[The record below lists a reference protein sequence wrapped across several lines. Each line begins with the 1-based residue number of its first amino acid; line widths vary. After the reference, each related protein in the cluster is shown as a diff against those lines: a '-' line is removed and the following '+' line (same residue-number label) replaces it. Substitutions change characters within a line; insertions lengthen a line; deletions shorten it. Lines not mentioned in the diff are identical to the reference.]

1 MSLQPLYSSLLQKLE
16 GFLQYPACAPFG
28 RQKFALQARGILVD
42 RSQLLSTA
50 RSNVADLSRGNLGVP
65 ILLLVMLAMM
75 MLPVPPFLLDVFFT
89 FNIALS
95 IVVLLVCVYALRPLD
110 FAVFPTILL
119 VATLMRLALNVAST
133 RVVMLHGQEGHAAAG
148 KVIQAFGEV
157 VIGGNYVVGIVVFA
171 ILMIINFVVVTKGAG
186 RISEVSARFTLDAM
200 PGKQMAI
207 DADLNA
213 GLIDQSQAKLRRLE
227 VAQEA
232 EFYGSMD
239 GASKFVRGDAIAGLL
254 ILFIN
259 LIGGMAVG
267 IFQHNMAFADAGKV
281 YALLTIGD
289 GLVAQL
295 PSLLLS
301 TAAAI
306 MVTRASGSEDMG
318 KQIGRQM
325 FASPKALAVAAG
337 LMAVMGLVP
346 GMPHISFLSMAAMA
360 AGGAYL
366 FWRKQNVQK
375 IQALQEVKR
384 QQELLPS
391 PARALET
398 KELGWD
404 DVTPIDMIGL
414 EVGYRLIPLVDRNQ
428 GGQLLARI
436 KGVRK
441 KLSQDLGFLMPTVHI
456 RDNLDLAP
464 SAYRLTLMGVILA
477 EAEIYPDRELAIN
490 PGQVYGSLNGI
501 TAKDPAFGLEAV
513 WIEISQ
519 RAQAQSLGYTVVDAS
534 TVVATHLNQIL
545 YKHSSELI
553 GHEEVQ
559 QLLQVL
565 AKGSPKLAEEL
576 VPGVLS
582 LSQLLK
588 VLQALLAEQV
598 PVRDIRSIAEAIAN
612 NAAKSQDTAALVAAV
627 RVGVSRA
634 IVQSIVGT
642 ESELPVITLEPRL
655 EQILLNSLQ
664 KAGQGSE
671 EGVLLEP
678 SMAEKLQR
686 SLIDAAQRQEMQG
699 QPVILLVAGPIR
711 AMLSRFGRLAVPG
724 LHVLAYQ
731 EIPDNKQVTIVA
743 TVGPNG

>member
-1 MSLQPLYSSLLQKLE
+1 
-16 GFLQYPACAPFG
+16 
-28 RQKFALQARGILVD
+28 VD
-42 RSQLLSTA
+42 RSQLLSSA
-50 RSNVADLSRGNLGVP
+50 RSNITGLGRGQLGVP
-65 ILLLVMLAMM
+65 LLLLVMMAMM
-75 MLPVPPFLLDVFFT
+75 MLPMPPFLLDVFFT

-110 FAVFPTILL
+110 FSVFPTILL
-119 VATLMRLALNVAST
+119 VATLLRLALNVAST
-133 RVVMLHGQEGHAAAG
+133 RVVMLHGQDGHAAAG

-171 ILMIINFVVVTKGAG
+171 ILMIINFVVITKGAG

-213 GLIDQSQAKLRRLE
+213 GLIDQPEAKRRRAE

-259 LIGGMAVG
+259 LIGGMLVG
-267 IFQHNMAFADAGKV
+267 ILQHNMTFADAGRV
-281 YALLTIGD
+281 YTLLTIGD

-306 MVTRASGSEDMG
+306 MVTRASGSEEMG
-318 KQIGRQM
+318 KLINRQM
-325 FASPKALAVAAG
+325 FASPKALAVSAAV
-337 LMAVMGLVP
+337 MIVMGLVP
-346 GMPHISFLSMAAMA
+346 GMPHFSFISLGLVA

-366 FWRKQNVQK
+366 LWKKENQVKVEALAEVQ
-375 IQALQEVKR
+375 R
-384 QQELLPS
+384 QQDLLPS
-391 PARALET
+391 PTRVQDA

-404 DVTPIDMIGL
+404 DVTPIDIIGL

-441 KLSQDLGFLMPTVHI
+441 KLSQELGFLMPTVHI

-490 PGQVYGSLNGI
+490 PGQVFGTLNGI
-501 TAKDPAFGLEAV
+501 TARDPAFGLEAV

-519 RAQAQSLGYTVVDAS
+519 RSQAQSLGYTVVDAS

-545 YKHSSELI
+545 YKHSHELI

-559 QLLQVL
+559 QLMQLL
-565 AKGSPKLAEEL
+565 AKSSPKLAEEL

-582 LSQLLK
+582 LSSLLN
-588 VLQALLAEQV
+588 VLQALLAEHV

-612 NAAKSQDTAALVAAV
+612 NAGKSQDTAALVAAV
-627 RVGVSRA
+627 RVGLSRA
-634 IVQSIVGT
+634 IVQSIVGV
-642 ESELPVITLEPRL
+642 EPELPVITLEPRL

-664 KAGQGSE
+664 KAGQGQE

-686 SLIDAAQRQEMQG
+686 SLIEAAQRQEMQG
-699 QPVILLVAGPIR
+699 LPVILLVAGPVR
-711 AMLSRFGRLAVPG
+711 AMLSRFGRLAVPNM
-724 LHVLAYQ
+724 HVLAYQ

>member
-1 MSLQPLYSSLLQKLE
+1 MPL
-16 GFLQYPACAPFG
+16 G
-28 RQKFALQARGILVD
+28 RQSFASRGLAVD
-42 RSQLLSTA
+42 RTQLISNA
-50 RSNVADLSRGNLGVP
+50 RHNLAGLGRGNLGVP
-65 ILLLVMLAMM
+65 LLLLVMLAMM
-75 MLPVPPFLLDVFFT
+75 MLPIPPFLLDVFFT

-110 FAVFPTILL
+110 FAAFPTILL
-119 VATLMRLALNVAST
+119 VATLLRLALNVAST
-133 RVVMLHGQEGHAAAG
+133 RVVMLHGQEGHGAAG

-157 VIGGNYVVGIVVFA
+157 VIGGNYVVGAVVFA

-213 GLIDQSQAKLRRLE
+213 GLIDQAQAKHRRAE

-259 LIGGMAVG
+259 LIGGMLIG
-267 IFQHNMAFADAGKV
+267 MLQHGMSFGDAGKV

-318 KQIGRQM
+318 KLINRQM
-325 FASPKALAVAAG
+325 FDSPKALAVSAG
-337 LMAVMGLVP
+337 LMIVMGLVP
-346 GMPHISFLSMAAMA
+346 GMPHFAFIGLGLLAG
-360 AGGAYL
+360 GGAYL
-366 FWRKQNVQK
+366 VWKKQQK
-375 IQALQEVKR
+375 AKAQALQEAQR
-384 QQELLPS
+384 QQDLLPS
-391 PARALET
+391 PQRALET

-456 RDNLDLAP
+456 RDNLDLQP

-490 PGQVYGSLNGI
+490 PGQVFGTLNGI
-501 TAKDPAFGLEAV
+501 AARDPAFGLEAV
-513 WIEISQ
+513 WIDVGQ
-519 RAQAQSLGYTVVDAS
+519 RSQAQSLGYTVVDAS

-545 YKHSSELI
+545 QKHCHELI

-565 AKGSPKLAEEL
+565 AKASPKLAEEL
-576 VPGVLS
+576 VPGVIS
-582 LSQLLK
+582 LSGLLK
-588 VLQALLAEQV
+588 VLQALLSEQV

-612 NAAKSQDTAALVAAV
+612 NAGKSQDTAALVAAV
-627 RVGVSRA
+627 RVGLCRA
-634 IVQSIVGT
+634 IVQSIVGV

-664 KAGQGSE
+664 RAGQGQE
-671 EGVLLEP
+671 DGVLLEP

-686 SLIDAAQRQEMQG
+686 SLIEAAQRQEMQG
-699 QPVILLVAGPIR
+699 QPAILLVAGPIR
-711 AMLSRFGRLAVPG
+711 AMLSRFGRLAVPN